1 MLLVARPSTLTMRT
15 ASFVLLALALLNI
28 HCMRA
33 VSAAED
39 GHYPAAAE
47 QQQASCPAPSSS
59 AAALQATV
67 DQLMHELG
75 NLRRDMQE
83 LKAAAARP
91 VPGTIV
97 DPTKCGLFT
106 ACSCPEGSKKIFI
119 SSDRDYVNFWSISY
133 LFGSGKDH
141 DYHYYVCVAE

>member
-1 MLLVARPSTLTMRT
+1 
-15 ASFVLLALALLNI
+15 
-28 HCMRA
+28 MRA

-39 GHYPAAAE
+39 GHDPAAAE

-67 DQLMHELG
+67 ELLRHELE

-106 ACSCPEGSKKIFI
+106 ACSCPEGSKKMKI
-119 SSDRDYVNFWSISY
+119 SSDRDYVNFWSISWIW
-133 LFGSGKDH
+133 GGAGKDH
-141 DYHYYVCVAE
+141 DYHYYVCVAES